1 MDDLLIG
8 LLVWLKLGFFLV
20 FLSSIV
26 NKWKFVRVQFN
37 VDKVCRHQDSNPQH
51 PQTYRV
57 LLKNHRSSIFY
68 FHLLLLPRGVILGSL
83 KCRCRLRK
91 TYQIVKTKFSS
102 YVGTGYAL
110 IMKQLL
116 LLFSNRTGPRARA
129 SRRMD
134 SGPRRRPNNRLRP
147 PPSSLRHRRRHGPG
161 PPRTRLKKNENIF
174 SSFF

>member
-1 MDDLLIG
+1 M
-8 LLVWLKLGFFLV
+8 
-20 FLSSIV
+20 
-26 NKWKFVRVQFN
+26 QFN
-37 VDKVCRHQDSNPQH
+37 GDKVCRHQDSNPQH

-68 FHLLLLPRGVILGSL
+68 FHLLLLLRGVILGSL
-83 KCRCRLRK
+83 KYRCSLRK
-91 TYQIVKTKFSS
+91 SYQIVKTKFSS

-110 IMKQLL
+110 NMKQLL

-147 PPSSLRHRRRHGPG
+147 PPTSLRYRRRHGPG
-161 PPRTRLKKNENIF
+161 PAPPRSRLKKNENIF

>member
-1 MDDLLIG
+1 MDDLLSG
-8 LLVWLKLGFFLV
+8 LLVWLKLGFFWV
-20 FLSSIV
+20 FLFSIE
-26 NKWKFVRVQFN
+26 NKWKYVQVQFKG
-37 VDKVCRHQDSNPQH
+37 DKLCRHQDSNPQH
-51 PQTYRV
+51 PQTNRV
-57 LLKNHRSSIFY
+57 LLKNHIFC
-68 FHLLLLPRGVILGSL
+68 FHLLLLLRGVLLGSL
-83 KCRCRLRK
+83 KCHCSLRK
-91 TYQIVKTKFSS
+91 TYQIVETNFSS

-147 PPSSLRHRRRHGPG
+147 PPSSLRHRQRHGPG
-161 PPRTRLKKNENIF
+161 PGPPRSRLKKNENIF